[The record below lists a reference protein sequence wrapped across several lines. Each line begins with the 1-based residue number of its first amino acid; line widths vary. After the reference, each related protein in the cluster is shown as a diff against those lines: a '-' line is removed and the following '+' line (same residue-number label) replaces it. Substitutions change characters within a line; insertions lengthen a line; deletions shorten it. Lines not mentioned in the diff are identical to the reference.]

1 MTITDDVADF
11 IRTAMPPTAAL
22 DHAAVELGSFDD
34 ARLAGG
40 TAPVVRALA
49 KLTDDPDQCVWASWI
64 AGAAAASGGGGD
76 VTWIAVCAAVTPHP
90 DRGLAVE
97 AAAVGY
103 EIADR
108 VAAALGESHSA
119 AGWSVEATAGSLGA
133 AAAVG
138 RLLGLDSGQLRHMLG
153 ICATQASGLTAA
165 EGTDAGPLQIG
176 KAAADAV
183 EAALLSRTGF
193 TSSAQPL
200 EGRRGLFAL
209 MSDTP
214 AGSLMTER
222 LGRAW
227 AYSKEA
233 VR

>member
-1 MTITDDVADF
+1 MTITDEVADF

-40 TAPVVRALA
+40 TARVVRALA
-49 KLTDDPDQCVWASWI
+49 QLTNDADQCVWASWI
-64 AGAAAASGGGGD
+64 AGAAAASGGSD
-76 VTWIAVCAAVTPHP
+76 VAWIAVCAAVTPHP

-97 AAAVGY
+97 ATAIGY

-108 VAAALGESHSA
+108 VAASLGESHSA
-119 AGWSVEATAGSLGA
+119 AGWSVQATAGSLGA

-138 RLLGLDSGQLRHMLG
+138 RLLALNFGQLRHMLG
-153 ICATQASGLTAA
+153 ICATQAAGLTVA

-209 MSDTP
+209 MSDAP
-214 AGSLMTER
+214 AESLMTDR
-222 LGRAW
+222 LGQAW
-227 AYSKEA
+227 AYAKEA